1 MSVVKIS
8 QLPAATIPLTGAEL
22 LPTVQ
27 NNVTRKATA
36 DAVSDVALAK
46 AAAPTGSNLVGFL
59 QSGTGASSRTVQSK
73 LRDVVSVKDFGA
85 VGDGVA
91 NDTAAVQ
98 AAINYAQTI
107 KAWVYFPPVEFAY
120 MVSGVTIGQAG
131 TNYTCH
137 FIGGGFDPSGASQP
151 ITGQYTG
158 QSQIKLIAGSNTS
171 LITVHE
177 DAAQPQFKNITFNGN
192 GTQQSGTSYCINMAD
207 TTLPSGRYRYACW
220 MEDCFVSSGRT
231 GGIFIGSN
239 RGAGIYRN
247 VWVQYCGTTSSDI
260 AVNVRSFDQQFQNIQ
275 VGPNN
280 GIGMYIG
287 AATQIQV
294 EGSVFFMNKVHLQ
307 IDQGAATV
315 QFTDCVFDEAGEDGV
330 IVTRG
335 TGTGAYGARIFTN
348 CAWQRNSKDANNT
361 YSDIVVNGDRRL
373 VLDAC
378 SFVGDF
384 GQGWLPKY
392 NIECDNTLQSTHI
405 RLSTPVLESNSGATA
420 ATAFTNQ
427 WFSLAYAGDR
437 TAYIS
442 PWAGVNQLS
451 VVLND
456 AEEVRFT
463 PNAMSL
469 IGAAYC
475 DPRYVTPVP
484 TTGSTVTMTASQTN
498 CALLPAGSLAS
509 LTVALPPPQGDGQI
523 VRISSSQAITTLTVT
538 PQAPA
543 TTVFNSTATLA
554 AGGALAFIYV
564 AGGTSWVRI

>member
-1 MSVVKIS
+1 
-8 QLPAATIPLTGAEL
+8 
-22 LPTVQ
+22 
-27 NNVTRKATA
+27 
-36 DAVSDVALAK
+36 
-46 AAAPTGSNLVGFL
+46 
-59 QSGTGASSRTVQSK
+59 
-73 LRDVVSVKDFGA
+73 
-85 VGDGVA
+85 
-91 NDTAAVQ
+91 
-98 AAINYAQTI
+98 
-107 KAWVYFPPVEFAY
+107 
-120 MVSGVTIGQAG
+120 
-131 TNYTCH
+131 
-137 FIGGGFDPSGASQP
+137 
-151 ITGQYTG
+151 
-158 QSQIKLIAGSNTS
+158 
-171 LITVHE
+171 
-177 DAAQPQFKNITFNGN
+177 
-192 GTQQSGTSYCINMAD
+192 
-207 TTLPSGRYRYACW
+207 
-220 MEDCFVSSGRT
+220 
-231 GGIFIGSN
+231 
-239 RGAGIYRN
+239 
-247 VWVQYCGTTSSDI
+247 
-260 AVNVRSFDQQFQNIQ
+260 
-275 VGPNN
+275 
-280 GIGMYIG
+280 MYIG